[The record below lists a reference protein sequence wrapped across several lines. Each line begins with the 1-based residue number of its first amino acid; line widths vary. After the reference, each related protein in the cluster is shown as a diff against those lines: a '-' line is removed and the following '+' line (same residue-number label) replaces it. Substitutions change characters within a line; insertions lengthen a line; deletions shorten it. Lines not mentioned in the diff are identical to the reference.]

1 MSTRDIAKKYGPRLA
16 TMALVLLAAVAAA
29 ALFQQYTTRPWTRDG
44 QVRANIIKIAPRV
57 AGYVAEVAVT
67 DNQQVQKG
75 QLLFTIDAS
84 NYQLDLEHAQVSLDQ
99 AREDV
104 EALEAAVRAAEAMVQ
119 QANSSVDSANG
130 QIKAAEAGVRSA
142 EAAVKEAE
150 SGITSA
156 QAMIAQMQATVEE
169 TQRESERAKR
179 LADRKA
185 GAVETAEAKEA
196 AVKASQAQLQSANA
210 GLKQAQANLD
220 RARATRQEA
229 DARLVIAENGLAE
242 AQAAVVSAIAKRDQA
257 RANLGKPGDANVR
270 VRSAQVAL
278 EEAKLQ
284 LEWTRVYAP
293 ADGYISNLYL
303 TEGTFASAGSPL
315 IAMVDRDS
323 FRVHAYF
330 QETKIGNLSPGDP
343 VVVTLMGLPGQRL
356 KGEVE
361 SVSRATNPPKISSTE
376 GELGVVPSI
385 EPTFDWV
392 RLPQRVS
399 VTIRL
404 LEVPENVPLV
414 SGTTASVAVRPTG
427 RE

>member
-1 MSTRDIAKKYGPRLA
+1 MA
-16 TMALVLLAAVAAA
+16 TMALVLLAAVATV
-29 ALFQQYTTRPWTRDG
+29 ALFRQYSNRPWTRDG
-44 QVRANIIKIAPRV
+44 QVRADIIKIAPRV
-57 AGYVAEVAVT
+57 SGYVAEVDVK
-67 DNQQVQKG
+67 DNQQVRKG
-75 QLLFTIDAS
+75 QLLFTIDSS
-84 NYQLDLEHAQVSLDQ
+84 NYQLDVEHAQVSLDQ

-104 EALEAAVRAAEAMVQ
+104 EALEASVRAAEAMIE
-119 QANSSVDSANG
+119 QANSSVNSAKA
-130 QIKAAEAGVRSA
+130 QINAAEAGVRSA

-156 QAMIAQMQATVEE
+156 QATITELQAKVEE
-169 TQRESERAKR
+169 AEREAERAKR

-185 GAVETAEAKEA
+185 GSVETAEAKAA
-196 AVKASQAQLQSANA
+196 AVKASKAQLESANA
-210 GLKQAQANLD
+210 GLKQARANLD
-220 RARATRQEA
+220 RANAAKQEA
-229 DARLVIAENGLAE
+229 DAKVAIAENGLAE
-242 AQAAVVSAIAKRDQA
+242 AQAAVVTAIADRDQA
-257 RANLGKPGDANVR
+257 QANLGKPGDANVR

-284 LEWTRVYAP
+284 LGWTRIYAP
-293 ADGYISNLYL
+293 ADGYISNLNL
-303 TEGTFASAGSPL
+303 KPGAFASAGSPL
-315 IAMVDRDS
+315 IAMVDSKS

-330 QETKIGNLSPGDP
+330 QETKIVNFSPGDP
-343 VVVTLMGLPGQRL
+343 AVVTLMGLPGQRL

-361 SVSRATNPPKISSTE
+361 SVGRAMNPPKIASTE

-404 LEVPENVPLV
+404 LEVPENVTLV
-414 SGTTASVAVRPTG
+414 SGTTASVAVRPAG